1 MKPRTFIQALLL
13 LLFLQGLPAAGPAG
27 AQQAISDGE
36 LLVDAGPEKL
46 REVIT
51 SYSGEKAVL
60 INVWA
65 TWCAPCIEE
74 FPHIV
79 KLHRAY
85 EDRLQVIFISADF
98 PDARGRALEFLR
110 KRDVDWT
117 TYFKQGRDQAFIEA
131 LSGDWSGALPFSKII
146 DVNGEVVTSWED
158 KASYSTFEKYVK
170 KAINP

>member
-1 MKPRTFIQALLL
+1 MTLRTFLYALLV
-13 LLFLQGLPAAGPAG
+13 LLFLQGLPGAGPAR
-27 AQQAISDGE
+27 AQQTISDGE

-51 SYSGEKAVL
+51 SLEGEKAVL
-60 INVWA
+60 VNVWA

-74 FPHIV
+74 IPRII
-79 KLHRAY
+79 KLQRAY

-110 KRDVDWT
+110 ERGVDWT
-117 TYFKQGRDQAFIEA
+117 TYFKQGGDQDFIEA

-146 DVNGEVVTSWED
+146 DVNGEVVASWED
-158 KASYSTFEKYVK
+158 KASYSKFEKYVK
-170 KAINP
+170 QAINR